1 MGCCS
6 VSGIAGLVKGK
17 TIAIDAT
24 TLEAN
29 AALRSIVRRD
39 TGESYNDFL
48 TKLAKASGIET
59 PTRADLAKL
68 DRKRKNKGSNQDWE
82 HPYDPDAR
90 IAKMKD
96 GRTHLAHKA
105 EHAVDLETGAIVA
118 VTLQEADQGDTT
130 TIQTTLPEAIEQLE
144 AVAAVTDDKVKT
156 GEEVV
161 TDKGY
166 HSKQTVLDM
175 QCLGL
180 RTYISEPDRGRQHWI
195 DQHAERDA
203 VYANRRRIRGERG
216 QQLMRRRAP
225 ANWRSKTPAC
235 STIPLKSGQLGIAC
249 GAGTPKAICDFGKMI
264 DEKSTKGI
272 NATTYIKMMGHTA
285 PVNLGV
291 FLGITGRIITTSSA
305 CTSGSQGV
313 GYAYETIRAGHQ
325 VAMIAG
331 GAEELCVTEAAVFDT
346 LFATSVRNDAAE
358 TTPRPFDAERDGL
371 VLGEGAGTLILEE
384 LQHARARGAT
394 VHAEIVGFGTNSDG
408 AHVTHPSA
416 TTMQIAM
423 ELALADAQRPPSAI
437 GYLNAHGTGTQHGDV
452 AESQATRSIFRDGVP
467 ISSLKSYM
475 GHTLGACG
483 ALEAWMISK

>member
-1 MGCCS
+1 MRITRMEEWAGYDGLNTQLGAPAAKFALSERYTTKATRSMGRVALMATRAS
-6 VSGIAGLVKGK
+6 ELALIDAGL
-17 TIAIDAT
+17 ID
-24 TLEAN
+24 
-29 AALRSIVRRD
+29 
-39 TGESYNDFL
+39 
-48 TKLAKASGIET
+48 
-59 PTRADLAKL
+59 
-68 DRKRKNKGSNQDWE
+68 
-82 HPYDPDAR
+82 DP
-90 IAKMKD
+90 
-96 GRTHLAHKA
+96 L
-105 EHAVDLETGAIVA
+105 V
-118 VTLQEADQGDTT
+118 
-130 TIQTTLPEAIEQLE
+130 
-144 AVAAVTDDKVKT
+144 
-156 GEEVV
+156 
-161 TDKGY
+161 
-166 HSKQTVLDM
+166 
-175 QCLGL
+175 
-180 RTYISEPDRGRQHWI
+180 
-195 DQHAERDA
+195 
-203 VYANRRRIRGERG
+203 
-216 QQLMRRRAP
+216 
-225 ANWRSKTPAC
+225 
-235 STIPLKSGQLGIAC
+235 KSGNLGIAY
-249 GAGTPKAICDFGKMI
+249 GSSAGTPKAICDFGKMI

-305 CTSGSQGV
+305 CTSGSQGI

-423 ELALADAQRPPSAI
+423 ELALADAQLPASAI
-437 GYLNAHGTGTQHGDV
+437 GYVNAHGTGTQQGDV
-452 AESQATRSIFRDGVP
+452 AESQATRSIFRDRVP

-483 ALEAWMISK
+483 ALEAWMSIEMMRAGWFAPTINLSQVDPECAELDYIVREGRELQCEYVMSNNFAFGGINTSLIFRRWV